1 MLSEQEINENLNLA
15 GANIYDLLKQDH
27 KDVKKLFN
35 QVIESKRFDEDTYA
49 LIKKALIIHMNGE
62 EKFFYPR
69 LENNPETRQI
79 TLESYEEHDVGK
91 QIINDIDMSDKS
103 KGDWMFAKIKVLSE
117 AIDMHVKEEEDELF
131 KEAKKVISHYDEHRI
146 GRLFQQAKMNAMSQP

>member
-1 MLSEQEINENLNLA
+1 LSEQEINENLNLA
-15 GANIYDLLKQDH
+15 GPNIYDLLKQDH

-35 QVIESKRFDEDTYA
+35 QVIESKRFDEATYA
-49 LIKKALIIHMNGE
+49 LIKKALIVHMNGE

-79 TLESYEEHDVGK
+79 TLESYEEHDIGK
-91 QIINDIDMSDKS
+91 QIINDIDMSDKYR
-103 KGDWMFAKIKVLSE
+103 GDWMFAKIKVLSE
-117 AIDMHVKEEEDELF
+117 AIDMHLKEEEDELF
-131 KEAKKVISHYDEHRI
+131 KEAKKVISHDDEHRI